1 MNLRKNLGRVASTI
15 VATALLASVATVPAF
30 AATTNQIQTS
40 TDGNALTSITI
51 EKELDK
57 PANAYAPKYTFDFT
71 VAPAGTGE
79 DGSLQAETAG
89 GMMGETA
96 IQLEVYKGI
105 TNGVTKG
112 TNDGKASFEPAAT
125 DIGQTL
131 LTEEFTFTVN
141 STAFPHAG
149 VYKYT
154 ITESAS
160 DYDGIT
166 NDNVTTRDLY
176 VYVRDDNG
184 TMEVYGAVVK
194 GQNADKTDRFTNTY
208 LGGGTDSDM
217 NEVAIEKA
225 VTGEMGSKENQFA
238 FSLVISGP
246 DGEKYKAEYQ
256 KLEGND
262 WTTDTSKGT
271 NGIIEITS
279 KTPFTGMTLADSE
292 RLYIYGLSDE
302 DVYTIIETDAEQ
314 DNYTTSVTGNVTGED
329 TYTEMEG
336 QGDSAV
342 YDKVVGSVNP
352 DTSEVKTIKYTNNR
366 DAVSPTGIAMNVA
379 PYALLVV
386 VAVAGCFVFLRKRN
400 ED

>member
-1 MNLRKNLGRVASTI
+1 M
-15 VATALLASVATVPAF
+15 
-30 AATTNQIQTS
+30 
-40 TDGNALTSITI
+40 
-51 EKELDK
+51 
-57 PANAYAPKYTFDFT
+57 
-71 VAPAGTGE
+71 
-79 DGSLQAETAG
+79 
-89 GMMGETA
+89 
-96 IQLEVYKGI
+96 
-105 TNGVTKG
+105 
-112 TNDGKASFEPAAT
+112 
-125 DIGQTL
+125 
-131 LTEEFTFTVN
+131 
-141 STAFPHAG
+141 
-149 VYKYT
+149 
-154 ITESAS
+154 
-160 DYDGIT
+160 
-166 NDNVTTRDLY
+166 TTRDLY

-208 LGGGTDSDM
+208 LGGSTDSDM

-302 DVYTIIETDAEQ
+302 DVYTIIETDAEH
-314 DNYTTSVTGNVTGED
+314 DNYTTSVTGNVAGED
-329 TYTEMEG
+329 TYTEVVG

-352 DTSEVKTIKYTNNR
+352 NASEVKTIKYINNR

>member
-30 AATTNQIQTS
+30 AATTEQIQTS
-40 TDGNALTSITI
+40 TEGNALTSISI

-71 VAPAGTGE
+71 VAPAGTGA
-79 DGSLQAETAG
+79 DGSLQTETAG
-89 GMMGETA
+89 GMMGDTA

-105 TNGVTKG
+105 TGGVKKG
-112 TNDGKASFEPAAT
+112 EGDGEAAFTPAAA

-131 LTEEFTFTVN
+131 LTEEFTFTVD
-141 STAFPHAG
+141 STVFPHAG

-154 ITESAS
+154 ITESS
-160 DYDGIT
+160 SNYDGIT
-166 NDNVTTRDLY
+166 NDAVTTRDLY

-208 LGGGTDSDM
+208 LGGSTDSDM

-314 DNYTTSVTGNVTGED
+314 DNYTTSVTGNVAGED
-329 TYTEMEG
+329 TYTEVEG

-352 DTSEVKTIKYTNNR
+352 DANVVKTIKYTNNR